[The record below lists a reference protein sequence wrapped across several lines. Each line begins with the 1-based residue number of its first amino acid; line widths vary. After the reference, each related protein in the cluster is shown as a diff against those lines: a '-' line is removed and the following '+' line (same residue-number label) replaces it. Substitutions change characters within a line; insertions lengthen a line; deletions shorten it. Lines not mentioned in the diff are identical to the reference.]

1 MQICA
6 NNMLFFFYL
15 STLAFLKKKAKQADD
30 QQFSLVRGQGPKG
43 SRLLLSRG
51 LRLIPELPRRGGAAG
66 GGDSK
71 GRRPLQ
77 PAGGSRHIPAGGPG
91 PRQGGL
97 MAVQLPPQ
105 DVRAGGGGGRSAE
118 GRGRESPHNLACK
131 EEGPLL
137 RTRSLYCSQ
146 TGCTGRR
153 CPPLPSRPPGRRR
166 DSWAPSSCRIQMT
179 SPFLPGLGIDISWH
193 SPRKLLAVSPP
204 ARRPPAPQ
212 PPGRRQYL
220 GREPAAPPSPGCRLQ
235 MG

>member
-1 MQICA
+1 
-6 NNMLFFFYL
+6 
-15 STLAFLKKKAKQADD
+15 
-30 QQFSLVRGQGPKG
+30 
-43 SRLLLSRG
+43 
-51 LRLIPELPRRGGAAG
+51 
-66 GGDSK
+66 
-71 GRRPLQ
+71 
-77 PAGGSRHIPAGGPG
+77 
-91 PRQGGL
+91 

-137 RTRSLYCSQ
+137 WTRSLYCSQ

-204 ARRPPAPQ
+204 ARRPPTTWEEAIPR
-212 PPGRRQYL
+212 PGA
-220 GREPAAPPSPGCRLQ
+220 GCPALSRLQTADGVRLPAHTVPGGEDTGSLIKVPAQMRLLNSPGNPLPQVQTTPVVFGGRGWGEDNKRANRHLHSRAPSLSS
-235 MG
+235 GSKELLEDAT